1 MSTGAAVAPGG
12 ADRASRAVIGA
23 IVFAVAVA
31 AFSRVPLLPDIGAD
45 LSLTA
50 GQVGLLTTAFGLGRL
65 IMDLPAGR
73 LADAIDPTLALAA
86 SGVALA
92 FSAGLLA
99 AAGSFAVAMFAS
111 GLIGCAT
118 AVTNTTGMYAFATAT
133 AAQRRGA
140 SMALYTT
147 ALMSGQMVG
156 PAIGGALATLA
167 DWRVAI
173 SVSAA
178 IGVIVAVVCG
188 RIWAR
193 AGRPLR
199 ISAGAGAARRAAVGE
214 PSGPAPGRVELLA
227 LAAVPFATF
236 FGIAGLTQTL
246 IPLIGSGELGLSAS
260 AIGFAIGGAAAARFV
275 SAWYAG
281 VGSDRWSRK
290 AVVVPMLVLMLVGAL
305 LLALPVGTWTWLA
318 SIFALAIGSSG
329 ISVAAAA
336 LADRVEPDRL
346 GHELGVFRLLG
357 DLGLLVGPA
366 VSAFLYQ
373 EVDARSAALAAA
385 AVFAIAVVT
394 TLVWV
399 RGTRGPGAAEPALA
413 G

>member
-133 AAQRRGA
+133 AARRRGA
-140 SMALYTT
+140 SMALYIDR
-147 ALMSGQMVG
+147 ADVG
-156 PAIGGALATLA
+156 PDGRARDRRSAGDARRLAGGDLGLGGDRGDRRRRLREDLGPGRAPTADLRRRRRRAPGGRRRAI
-167 DWRVAI
+167 
-173 SVSAA
+173 
-178 IGVIVAVVCG
+178 
-188 RIWAR
+188 R
-193 AGRPLR
+193 AGTREGR
-199 ISAGAGAARRAAVGE
+199 AAGAGSGSVRDLLRHRRADPDPDPVD
-214 PSGPAPGRVELLA
+214 RV
-227 LAAVPFATF
+227 
-236 FGIAGLTQTL
+236 
-246 IPLIGSGELGLSAS
+246 GELGLSAS

-305 LLALPVGTWTWLA
+305 LLALPAGTWTWLA

-399 RGTRGPGAAEPALA
+399 RGTRGPSAAEPALA

>member
-133 AAQRRGA
+133 AARRRGA

-173 SVSAA
+173 SVSAGDRGDRRRRLREDLGPGRA
-178 IGVIVAVVCG
+178 PDCG
-188 RIWAR
+188 SPPAPAPR
-193 AGRPLR
+193 AGRP
-199 ISAGAGAARRAAVGE
+199 SA
-214 PSGPAPGRVELLA
+214 SHPGRH
-227 LAAVPFATF
+227 P
-236 FGIAGLTQTL
+236 G
-246 IPLIGSGELGLSAS
+246 GSSCWRWRRFRSRPSSAS
-260 AIGFAIGGAAAARFV
+260 
-275 SAWYAG
+275 
-281 VGSDRWSRK
+281 
-290 AVVVPMLVLMLVGAL
+290 
-305 LLALPVGTWTWLA
+305 
-318 SIFALAIGSSG
+318 
-329 ISVAAAA
+329 
-336 LADRVEPDRL
+336 
-346 GHELGVFRLLG
+346 
-357 DLGLLVGPA
+357 
-366 VSAFLYQ
+366 
-373 EVDARSAALAAA
+373 
-385 AVFAIAVVT
+385 
-394 TLVWV
+394 
-399 RGTRGPGAAEPALA
+399 PG
-413 G
+413 